1 MKKILLLI
9 CLFHTA
15 LAGAHTLPFLYLPA
29 DPAALSGDASPA
41 ASVADNRAALAALT
55 PARWSAGVSCLLWN
69 GDDRL
74 LSAAGH
80 WRQDR
85 WGVHLSLRYFRQESF
100 EEYDA
105 WAAPTGRFT
114 PEDLSVGLGAS
125 YRLTDHLAA
134 AVTARYISSS
144 LASTASDRTFGT
156 DVGVAYD
163 GGLIRA
169 SLACCNIGPSVNYAG
184 SDCRQPMLLKG
195 GAEVRKGAFSAGAE
209 GSYVFDAGPMAGV
222 GAQYLIANTAAVRA
236 AYHWGDATETLPSYA
251 TAGLGLYL
259 GGWRLDL
266 SCLFG
271 SKTLDDTMQAG
282 VSFAF

>member
-1 MKKILLLI
+1 MKKFLILI
-9 CLFHTA
+9 GLFHA
-15 LAGAHTLPFLYLPA
+15 MLAGAHTLPFLYLPA

-41 ASVADNRAALAALT
+41 ANVADNHAALASLA
-55 PARWSAGVSCLLWN
+55 PARLSAGVSFLSWN

-80 WRQDR
+80 WRR
-85 WGVHLSLRYFRQESF
+85 NHWGVHLSWRYFRQESF
-100 EEYDA
+100 EEYDT

-144 LASTASDRTFGT
+144 LASTASDRTFGA

-163 GGLIRA
+163 GGLVRV

-184 SDCRQPMLLKG
+184 SDCRQPTLLKG

-222 GAQYLIANTAAVRA
+222 GAQYLIARTAAVRA

-259 GGWRLDL
+259 GGWRLDV

-271 SKTLDDTMQAG
+271 SDTLDDTMQAG
-282 VSFAF
+282 VSFTF

>member
-1 MKKILLLI
+1 MKKFLILI
-9 CLFHTA
+9 GLFHA
-15 LAGAHTLPFLYLPA
+15 MLAGAHTLPFLYLPV

-41 ASVADNRAALAALT
+41 ANVADNHAALASLA
-55 PARWSAGVSCLLWN
+55 PARLSAGVSFLSWN

-80 WRQDR
+80 WRR
-85 WGVHLSLRYFRQESF
+85 NHWGVHLSWRYFRQESF
-100 EEYDA
+100 EEYDT

-144 LASTASDRTFGT
+144 LASTASDRTFGA

-163 GGLIRA
+163 GGLVRA

-184 SDCRQPMLLKG
+184 SDCRQPTLLKG

-209 GSYVFDAGPMAGV
+209 GGYVFDAGPMAGV
-222 GAQYLIANTAAVRA
+222 GAQYLIARTAAVRA
-236 AYHWGDATETLPSYA
+236 GYHWGDATETLPSYA

-259 GGWRLDL
+259 GGWRLDV

-271 SKTLDDTMQAG
+271 SDTLDDTMQAG
-282 VSFAF
+282 MSFTF